1 MTTSFNREEIKQ
13 MLDDSGV
20 DYSLNSDTP
29 GILYE
34 DGTHQTFDQALE
46 SFRQQLIYSERKNT

>member
-1 MTTSFNREEIKQ
+1 

-46 SFRQQLIYSERKNT
+46 SFRQQLIYPERNNI